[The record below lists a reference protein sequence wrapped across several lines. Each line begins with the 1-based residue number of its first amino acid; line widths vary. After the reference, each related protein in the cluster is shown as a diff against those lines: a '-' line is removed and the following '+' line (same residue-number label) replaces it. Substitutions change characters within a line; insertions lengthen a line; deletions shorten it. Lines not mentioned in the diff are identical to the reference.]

1 MRNSPQRCT
10 GVRQFG
16 RTNRSFVNGRHCTSI
31 ESRADTPC
39 EFASRDSLPG
49 SGDQR
54 GAHQGG
60 AQRPQH
66 EEPAREAD
74 HPAPRNGRSA
84 TSGRAGGHPPRPKVA
99 PQRRQAPRQ
108 PGWSSAP
115 RPTNRSIRVP
125 GGLGTSL
132 CSARTFRSSCEP
144 IVSMRRG
151 RRLSCPPMTWSCT
164 RPSANISL
172 ESIARR
178 MK

>member
-84 TSGRAGGHPPRPKVA
+84 TSGRAGGHPPETE
-99 PQRRQAPRQ
+99 
-108 PGWSSAP
+108 SSTAATISATP
-115 RPTNRSIRVP
+115 TRVVVSSPTN
-125 GGLGTSL
+125 
-132 CSARTFRSSCEP
+132 EP
-144 IVSMRRG
+144 IHPRSWRSRNILMLSPNVPFELRTD
-151 RRLSCPPMTWSCT
+151 RLDASWQTPQLSTDD
-164 RPSANISL
+164 L
-172 ESIARR
+172 ELHAAVGEHLP
-178 MK
+178 